1 MGVNGAIAQLGERCN
16 RTAEVVS
23 SNLIGSTK
31 IPREFKDLT
40 SHLFVQQEP
49 SYHIATTH
57 VAGSVPSALDL
68 WLSGFASENTRR
80 AYRKEIAALAAF
92 ACRQNVAEAVAHF
105 LNLEDAQAHA
115 VAEAWRARKL
125 KDGHSPAA
133 STEACQRLTALY
145 QAPGVMGSQS
155 SALRPRA

>member
-1 MGVNGAIAQLGERCN
+1 MMV
-16 RTAEVVS
+16 
-23 SNLIGSTK
+23 IGSTK
-31 IPREFKDLT
+31 IPREFKDLI

-49 SYHIATTH
+49 SYHIATTN

-105 LNLEDAQAHA
+105 LNLEDGQAHA
-115 VAEAWRARKL
+115 VADAWRARKL
-125 KDGHSPAA
+125 KDGHSPA
-133 STEACQRLTALY
+133 SVKPEACQRLTALY